1 MSEPLSP
8 EEQQILDLLRV
19 VRDGDEANAL
29 VDNAILAT
37 RLGWKADVVA
47 TCLQIAKD
55 RKLVWGNRTGDAA
68 KRWFTELEVTVQ
80 GRRLLKQHAAT
91 DPGPP
96 AA

>member
-8 EEQQILDLLRV
+8 EEQRILDLLRV
-19 VRDGDEANAL
+19 VRDGDETDAL

-37 RLGWKADVVA
+37 RLGWAADVVA
-47 TCLQIAKD
+47 SCLAEAKE

-80 GRRLLKQHAAT
+80 GRRLLKAHAAT
-91 DPGPP
+91 DPGVPKV
-96 AA
+96 